1 MLNRQSPAHYKKM
14 YDRVSSLAKIG
25 VWEFDLVTEQL
36 AWTDAVY
43 DIFGLRRGLPIDRVT
58 ALQFYDPAS
67 RIEMERLRS
76 EALRTGGGFT
86 LDIQIRPD
94 RASARWVRLTALV
107 ETESGKAVR
116 IYGTKQDVT
125 REKEIYDKIQALQTN
140 LIHVS
145 RRSAMESLA
154 STIAHEL
161 NQPLA
166 AISSYLSALRRLST
180 SGEIDPLI
188 EECIAG
194 ALEAVQRAGRITR
207 SVRNLKAIGGTERLE
222 IDIEPVLRTAVD
234 LALASFPNLS
244 ASWNITPN
252 LKSFG
257 DPIQIQ
263 QVMINILRNAGEA
276 SGDAPCHIDIT
287 ATSTDSFIEISVSD
301 NGPGIPAHIVP
312 QVCEAFVTTKPQG
325 LGVGLSIARTII
337 EAHSG
342 QFSVLN
348 REEEGGATAHF
359 TLPLSSLRRAEMD
372 SAANRS
378 DFH

>member
-166 AISSYLSALRRLST
+166 AISGYLSALRRLST

-359 TLPLSSLRRAEMD
+359 TLPLSSLHRAEMD